1 MKALFFQ
8 KYILL
13 SFIAF
18 FFSLSASAQRWLKVQ
33 DTSAFSSWKSFVS
46 EVKDQYAPD
55 ARSVYFQV
63 YDDQDKPGSY
73 ILETSSTE
81 LQSYLDRSNTQKNKA
96 LPFTVK
102 LIPNQDLE
110 KQYGIVNLSVANL
123 RSVPGHSEE
132 LATQAILGT
141 PVDVLKKQ
149 GSYYLIRTP
158 EGYLSWVDSY
168 GITLKTK
175 QEMDDWTQSP
185 RAIFMD
191 DFGHSY
197 TAADRKSQRVSDLVL
212 GNIVQVLEKGDQF
225 WKVKYPDGRTAFVPG
240 NQLQDFSTWKKET
253 SPEADQIIEVA
264 KRMLGVPYL
273 WGGTS
278 IKGVDCSGF
287 TKTSYFMNGVII
299 PRDASQ
305 QVRVGQPLDI
315 MENGDLHLGKAL
327 KTLRKGDLIFF
338 SASKGR
344 NPKLPITH
352 VAIYIDQGEFI
363 HAAGIV
369 RINSFDPKAANY
381 DDQSL
386 TIVGARRYLGDEQF
400 IPANSVVSAKGY

>member
-1 MKALFFQ
+1 MKAHFFRN
-8 KYILL
+8 ITSLIIF
-13 SFIAF
+13 SFLI
-18 FFSLSASAQRWLKVQ
+18 SLSASAQSWLNVQ
-33 DTSAFSSWKSFVS
+33 DTAKFSAYKSFVS
-46 EVKDQYAPD
+46 EAKAQYAPD

-63 YDDQDKPGSY
+63 YDDKENNDKY
-73 ILETSSTE
+73 ILETSSSNVQ
-81 LQSYLDRSNTQKNKA
+81 LFLDRTNKQRSKA

-102 LIPNQDLE
+102 LIPNQQME
-110 KQYGIVNLSVANL
+110 KKHGIVNLSVANL

-141 PVDVLKKQ
+141 PVDVLTKQ
-149 GSYYLIRTP
+149 GSYFLIRTP

-168 GITLKTK
+168 GITLKTE
-175 QEMDDWTQSP
+175 QEMKQWVSAE
-185 RAIFMD
+185 RAIFID

-197 TAADRKSQRVSDLVL
+197 SAADAVSLRVSDLVL
-212 GNIVQVLEKGDQF
+212 GNILQVLEKGAQF
-225 WKVKYPDGRTAFVPG
+225 WKVRYPDGRAAFVPAR
-240 NQLQDFSTWKKET
+240 QLQDFSQWKKDT
-253 SPEADQIIEVA
+253 NPEAEQIIQVA

-305 QVRVGQPLDI
+305 QARVGLPLDI
-315 MENGDLHLGKAL
+315 MENGDLNVEKAL
-327 KTLRKGDLIFF
+327 STLEKGDLIFF

-352 VAIYIDQGEFI
+352 VAIYMDKGEFI

-369 RINSFDPKAANY
+369 RINSFDPKAPNY

-386 TIVGARRYLGDEQF
+386 TIVGASRYLGDAGF
-400 IPANSVVSAKGY
+400 IPMNSVKSAKGY

>member
-1 MKALFFQ
+1 MKALSFRNITF
-8 KYILL
+8 L
-13 SFIAF
+13 SFFAL
-18 FFSLSASAQRWLKVQ
+18 FFSLSASAQSWLNVQ
-33 DTSAFSSWKSFVS
+33 DTASFSPWKSFVNEAKS
-46 EVKDQYAPD
+46 QYAPD

-63 YDDQDKPGSY
+63 YDDKDNQGKY
-73 ILETSSTE
+73 ILETSSSNVQ
-81 LQSYLDRSNTQKNKA
+81 LFLDRTNKQKSKA

-102 LIPNQDLE
+102 LVPDQQME
-110 KQYGIVNLSVANL
+110 KRHGLVNLSVANL

-149 GSYYLIRTP
+149 GGYYLIRTP

-168 GITLKTK
+168 GITLKTE
-175 QEMDDWTQSP
+175 QEMEEWVRSE
-185 RAIFMD
+185 RAIFTD

-197 TAADRKSQRVSDLVL
+197 SAADPASLRVSDLVL
-212 GNIVQVLEKGDQF
+212 GNIVQVLEKGPQF
-225 WKVKYPDGRTAFVPG
+225 WKVKYPDGRTAFISSG
-240 NQLQDFSTWKKET
+240 QLKDFSQWKQET
-253 SPEADQIIEVA
+253 KPEAEQIIQAA

-305 QVRVGQPLDI
+305 QARVGLPLDI
-315 MENGDLHLGKAL
+315 MENGDLSVEKAL
-327 KTLRKGDLIFF
+327 STLEKGDLIFF
-338 SASKGR
+338 SASKDR
-344 NPKLPITH
+344 NPKRPITH
-352 VAIYIDQGEFI
+352 VAIYMDKGEFI

-386 TIVGARRYLGDEQF
+386 TIVGASRYLGDAGF
-400 IPANSVVSAKGY
+400 IPMNSVVSAKGY